1 MKGGEWKNGMCFWYD
16 VSMTGNIYLDG
27 PNANEYDEQQLDDL
41 FIKHRGHPSYVEV
54 VSSFNALKVL
64 LTMHHDEEWVRIVGY
79 TGDIN
84 DKEILIHGPLDETF
98 NHAEV
103 WVYLPTVKELI
114 RSSLKVQFEQALD
127 EMTISGITVPHAD
140 SMLAAIKKM

>member
-1 MKGGEWKNGMCFWYD
+1 
-16 VSMTGNIYLDG
+16 
-27 PNANEYDEQQLDDL
+27 
-41 FIKHRGHPSYVEV
+41 V

-64 LTMHHDEEWVRIVGY
+64 LTMHYDEEWVRVVGY

-84 DKEILIHGPLDETF
+84 DKEILIHGPLEETI
-98 NHAEV
+98 NQAEI
-103 WVYLPTVKELI
+103 WVHLPTVKELI

-140 SMLAAIKKM
+140 SMLAAIKKL